1 MPHQSDD
8 MTDETQPSAPP
19 PDQNEEQPVEP
30 SALQEQ
36 AAPETSVPPF
46 PIVGIGASAGGL
58 EAFEKFFTTMP
69 ADSGMAFVLVQH
81 LDPTHNSMLVDIIR
95 RYTRMQVLQVE
106 DGMQVEPNT
115 IYIIPP
121 NRDMALM
128 QRTLYLTKPEAAR
141 GLRLP
146 IDFFFRSLAD
156 ELQERAICIILSGTG
171 TDGTLG
177 MRAIKGEGGMAMVQS
192 PASAKY
198 DGMPQ
203 NALATGMIDFTL
215 PPEEMP
221 QQLMTY
227 VQQEFVPGKPR
238 AKPALSQA
246 SGALQKVFLALRSQ
260 TGHDFSQYKPS
271 TTMRR
276 IERRM
281 TVNQIER
288 IDDYVQYLQQN
299 PLEVDT
305 LFREMLI
312 GVTNFFRDPN
322 AFDAL
327 KQKVIPR
334 LFTNRPL
341 RQPVRVWVPG
351 CSTGEEA
358 YSLAIVLREHLNS
371 IGQNYSI
378 QVFATDIDS
387 HAIEKARAG
396 VYPDSIAAD
405 VSSERLQQFFLHEG
419 NSFRVVQTVRE
430 MVIFAVQ
437 NVIKDPPFSGIDLMS
452 CRNLLIYMTSDL
464 QQRVIPLFHYA
475 LNPGGF
481 LFLGTSETP
490 SESSRR
496 FEVIDRR
503 WSLFQRPTDDTTSGL
518 PAGFTRPEQ
527 HQPTPR
533 ETQPPQSKRSLRELG
548 EQALLK
554 AFAPVAV
561 MINEQGDILYFHG
574 KAGKYLEHAS
584 GEASL
589 NLFHMARD
597 GLHIVLPT
605 MVREALKQQTAT
617 MREGIELKDAHE
629 PQFVNVRV
637 IPIER
642 DVLLVSF
649 EDVPISEPD
658 TSEEAALDSSSEQE
672 KRIQALQHE
681 LQSTREYLQTTIEEL
696 QSSNEE
702 VQSSNEELQ
711 SSNEE
716 LQSTNEELET
726 SKEELQSVN
735 EELVTVNTELR
746 NKIEQLTQANNDLKN
761 LLVSMEVGTIF
772 LDKQL
777 HIRRFTPAAQQV
789 VNVRDH
795 DVGRPLNHLT
805 ATVVGVDLV
814 QVAEGVLADLQMR
827 EQEVQNQ
834 EGAWFLL
841 RARPYRTL
849 ENVVE
854 GVVLTFADITQQKQV
869 QADIYRQQQMHEA
882 IFTQID
888 VPLFVLEVGEDGD
901 FYYVDVNPA
910 DERLSGYDRDMLI
923 GRRNDDLEPPLNPD
937 HVEQAR
943 AYYRQCVEQGEP
955 MTYEQQ
961 MDMPG
966 SGREEW
972 WTVQL
977 TPLKDTAGH
986 VYQIVGAAQRITER
1000 VKVRATL
1007 QRLSALVAQL
1017 PEWHQTIRQ
1026 EHDELTMAAAF
1037 CRLLTRIDGY
1047 HIVRI
1052 GLRPADQPEQPPAQW
1067 AEQRAEEV
1075 PTADDVALDDV
1086 GAHQLAQAVREAREP
1101 VMIDDIRA
1109 DPAYAAWHEA
1119 ARACGFRAVIGLP
1132 LAWHAQPLGVLL
1144 VAAAAPDMF
1153 DHTTSAILNHL
1164 AATFAAGLAA
1174 RRGLLSE

>member
-1 MPHQSDD
+1 
-8 MTDETQPSAPP
+8 
-19 PDQNEEQPVEP
+19 
-30 SALQEQ
+30 
-36 AAPETSVPPF
+36 
-46 PIVGIGASAGGL
+46 
-58 EAFEKFFTTMP
+58 
-69 ADSGMAFVLVQH
+69 
-81 LDPTHNSMLVDIIR
+81 
-95 RYTRMQVLQVE
+95 
-106 DGMQVEPNT
+106 
-115 IYIIPP
+115 
-121 NRDMALM
+121 
-128 QRTLYLTKPEAAR
+128 
-141 GLRLP
+141 
-146 IDFFFRSLAD
+146 
-156 ELQERAICIILSGTG
+156 
-171 TDGTLG
+171 
-177 MRAIKGEGGMAMVQS
+177 
-192 PASAKY
+192 
-198 DGMPQ
+198 
-203 NALATGMIDFTL
+203 
-215 PPEEMP
+215 
-221 QQLMTY
+221 
-227 VQQEFVPGKPR
+227 
-238 AKPALSQA
+238 
-246 SGALQKVFLALRSQ
+246 
-260 TGHDFSQYKPS
+260 
-271 TTMRR
+271 
-276 IERRM
+276 
-281 TVNQIER
+281 
-288 IDDYVQYLQQN
+288 
-299 PLEVDT
+299 
-305 LFREMLI
+305 
-312 GVTNFFRDPN
+312 
-322 AFDAL
+322 
-327 KQKVIPR
+327 
-334 LFTNRPL
+334 
-341 RQPVRVWVPG
+341 VRVWVPG

-358 YSLAIVLREHLNS
+358 YSLAIVLREHLSS
-371 IGQNYSI
+371 IGQEYTV

-405 VSSERLQQFFLHEG
+405 VSPERLQQFFLHEG
-419 NSFRVVQTVRE
+419 NSFRVVQPIRE

-437 NVIKDPPFSGIDLMS
+437 NVIKDPPFSGIDLVS

-496 FEVIDRR
+496 FEVIDRH
-503 WSLFQRPTDDTTSGL
+503 WSLFQRPADDDTAGL
-518 PAGFTRPEQ
+518 PADVTRPQQ
-527 HQPTPR
+527 HQPAPR
-533 ETQPPQSKRSLRELG
+533 ETQAPQRKRSLRELG

-554 AFAPVAV
+554 AYAPVAV
-561 MINEQGDILYFHG
+561 TINEQGDILYFHG
-574 KAGKYLEHAS
+574 KAGKYLEPAS

-589 NLFHMARD
+589 NLFRMARD

-605 MVREALKQQTAT
+605 MVREALKQHTT
-617 MREGIELKDAHE
+617 IVRDDIELKEDASKPH
-629 PQFVNVRV
+629 FVNVRV
-637 IPIER
+637 IPLER
-642 DVLLVSF
+642 DGLLVSF
-649 EDVPISEPD
+649 EDVPISAPE
-658 TSEEAALDSSSEQE
+658 TTEEAAPSSSGAQE

-746 NKIEQLTQANNDLKN
+746 NKIEQLTHANNDLKN

-789 VNVRDH
+789 INVRDH

-814 QVAEGVLADLQMR
+814 EVAQGVLADLQTQ
-827 EQEVQNQ
+827 EQEIQNQ

-849 ENVVE
+849 ENVVA
-854 GVVLTFADITQQKQV
+854 GVVLTFADITQQKQT

-888 VPLFVLEVGEDGD
+888 VPIFVLEVGADGD

-910 DERLSGYDRDMLI
+910 DERLSGYDRDMHI
-923 GRRNDDLEPPLNPD
+923 GRRNDDLEPPLNPE

-943 AYYRQCVEQGEP
+943 AYYRQCVEQGEAIS
-955 MTYEQQ
+955 YEQR
-961 MDMPG
+961 MDMP
-966 SGREEW
+966 GREEW

-977 TPLKDTAGH
+977 TPLKDTAGQ

-1007 QRLSALVAQL
+1007 QRLSDLIAQL

-1026 EHDELTMAAAF
+1026 EHDELNLATAF
-1037 CRLLTRIDGY
+1037 SRLLTKIDGY

-1052 GLRPADQPEQPPAQW
+1052 GLRPADQLDQPPAQW
-1067 AEQRAEEV
+1067 AEQRAEGV
-1075 PTADDVALDDV
+1075 LAADDMALADA

-1101 VMIDDIRA
+1101 VVIDDILA
-1109 DPAYAAWHEA
+1109 DPAYAPWHEA

-1132 LAWHAQPLGVLL
+1132 LEWQAQPLGVMLIM
-1144 VAAAAPDMF
+1144 AAAPDLLES
-1153 DHTTSAILNHL
+1153 TTRAMLSHL
-1164 AATFAAGLAA
+1164 AATFAYALAV